1 MHYTQRP
8 WDLLLK
14 CVNFTDDEIKEA
26 SQQLNAQEHQAL
38 AESAYM
44 PQTAHHK
51 KNKIL
56 AAKLMLA
63 TVIRQKNGKLTEK
76 ERDEQWRF
84 ISSQK

>member
-1 MHYTQRP
+1 
-8 WDLLLK
+8 
-14 CVNFTDDEIKEA
+14 
-26 SQQLNAQEHQAL
+26 
-38 AESAYM
+38 M

-76 ERDEQWRF
+76 ERDEQ
-84 ISSQK
+84 